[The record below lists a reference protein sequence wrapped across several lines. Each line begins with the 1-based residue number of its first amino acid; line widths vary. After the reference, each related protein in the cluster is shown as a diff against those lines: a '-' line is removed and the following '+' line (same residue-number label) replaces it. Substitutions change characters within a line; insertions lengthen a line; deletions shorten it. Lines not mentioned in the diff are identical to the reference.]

1 MTDPID
7 FHAANPETPIVFAE
21 HLASSETFKTM
32 FREGMTL
39 VEETAAYLD
48 GDGRE
53 ASKLLP
59 RPASLLYATESMR
72 LTTRLM
78 QLASWLLL
86 QRAVNDGEMTAA
98 QAGQEKNKVKL
109 KGLDSDTTS
118 PEWGELPERLK
129 QLIAESMRLQARVK
143 HIDDA
148 VYNNAGKLVAPSQDN
163 AVNQQINRLAAAF
176 GSNA

>member
-1 MTDPID
+1 
-7 FHAANPETPIVFAE
+7 
-21 HLASSETFKTM
+21 M

-48 GDGRE
+48 GEGRE
-53 ASKLLP
+53 ASRQLP

-109 KGLDSDTTS
+109 KGLESDRTS
-118 PEWGELPERLK
+118 ADWDDLPERLK
-129 QLIAESMRLQARVK
+129 QLIAESLRLQTRVK

-148 VYNNAGKLVAPSQDN
+148 VYNNAGKPFAAPQGN
-163 AVNQQINRLAAAF
+163 VVNQQINRLVAAF

>member
-1 MTDPID
+1 MTDLID
-7 FHAANPETPIVFAE
+7 FHAANLETPIVFAE
-21 HLASSETFKTM
+21 HLANSETFKTM

-48 GDGRE
+48 GEGRD
-53 ASKLLP
+53 ASKHLA

-86 QRAVNDGEMTAA
+86 QRAVNDGEMTAE

-109 KGLDSDTTS
+109 KGLNSDNTG
-118 PEWGELPERLK
+118 PNWDELPDRLK
-129 QLIAESMRLQARVK
+129 ELVAESIRLQTRVK

-148 VYNNAGKLVAPSQDN
+148 MYNNASTPTAAPNDN
-163 AVNQQINRLAAAF
+163 AVNQQLNRLAAAF
-176 GSNA
+176 SPNG